1 MGVFRDYYLTDKYG
15 VGMKH
20 KPFIKAL
27 DDKTKKEIIKDYYKG
42 MRIIPLSKK
51 YGFSHSV
58 VQKVVAN
65 RFN

>member
-1 MGVFRDYYLTDKYG
+1 
-15 VGMKH
+15 MKH